1 MGRLDILCHVW
12 RWWRLGNQTPE
23 GLGEAWREE
32 SAALRDAKSVITRC
46 DSVTR
51 ATSFKP
57 QTDIFAHACTL
68 VSVVVIQ

>member
-1 MGRLDILCHVW
+1 MGFQWGGLIFSATFGAGGVW
-12 RWWRLGNQTPE
+12 VIRRR
-23 GLGEAWREE
+23 REE
-32 SAALRDAKSVITRC
+32 SAALRDVKSVITRY